1 MKAGFRASGWLLLAA
16 CWLGGAATAHAA
28 DPAPP
33 SQVTPLAPPLQVKL
47 SYAPAPPR
55 QRVLTREW
63 GPLAALSG
71 GAPPLQRRVEASVRA
86 ETVPLG
92 VHLIVERGPT
102 VLTRAEASQAGDD
115 AGILRAAVAPDGRLF
130 EIEAKLED
138 HGDLTLQLRRDH
150 LLGQLIHRGRP
161 APFRRLLDPAG
172 PGDIVGRMR
181 EREERAARAEAL
193 IELAPLLALV
203 PGMPPAAVADGDA
216 VTLMRRDFGTL
227 FRRHPDLWTE
237 TSGRVAGLAMHRGRR
252 VIVVVADA
260 EPALGPG
267 PGWQLTTRGHGLL
280 DIDSG
285 FYLQIVLDHVLTAP
299 GDESEGTRFV
309 VRERLT
315 LE

>member
-1 MKAGFRASGWLLLAA
+1 MKAGSLAFLWLLLAA
-16 CWLGGAATAHAA
+16 CWLGGAAAADAA

-55 QRVLTREW
+55 RLVLTREW
-63 GPLAALSG
+63 GPLAALSDG
-71 GAPPLQRRVEASVRA
+71 TPPLQRRVEASVRA

-102 VLTRAEASQAGDD
+102 VLARAEASQTGGD
-115 AGILRAAVAPDGRLF
+115 AGTLRAAVAPDGRLF
-130 EIEAKLED
+130 EIEAKLAD
-138 HGDLTLQLRRDH
+138 HGDLTRQLRRDH
-150 LLGQLIHRGRP
+150 LLGQLIHRRRP
-161 APFRRLLDPAG
+161 APFRRMLNPAG
-172 PGDIVGRMR
+172 PGDIVGRTR
-181 EREERAARAEAL
+181 EREERAARAAAL
-193 IELAPLLALV
+193 TELAPLLALV
-203 PGMPPAAVADGDA
+203 PGMPSSPVADGDA
-216 VTLMRRDFGTL
+216 VMLMRRDFGTL

-237 TSGRVAGLAMHRGRR
+237 TNGRVAGLAMHRGRR

-260 EPALGPG
+260 ESAPGPG
-267 PGWQLTTRGHGLL
+267 PGWQVTTRGHGLL
-280 DIDSG
+280 DIDNG

-299 GDESEGTRFV
+299 GEESEGTRFV